1 MALIRVHTV
10 EEEMKKNSKLKRSDL
25 QMLRDWCKKQP
36 HLPPVSD
43 TDLTLFLH
51 SNYYRLE
58 STKTTIDAFYS
69 VRTHIPELFLNRD
82 PLGEKGLRE
91 IMQVV
96 CCVFLPGTTP
106 EGYRVILGKTIDPD
120 PSRYVLADVIKL
132 CSMIMELRLYTTGTA
147 PGYVIIMDMDDTV
160 FGHVARMNPM
170 TVKKHLYYV
179 QEALPIRL
187 KSVHVINTAPFVE
200 MLLNIAK
207 PFMKKELMNMI
218 FLHSSADSVSKRIPI
233 DILPNDQG
241 GKAGPLKDL
250 WAAELRNLEEH
261 RAWFLEEDMR
271 KVDESLRPEKAKNI
285 TDIFGVEGSFKK
297 LDIDYFPSRCKV
309 PIEYKLYLAH
319 ATKTG
324 ENYGARGTGN
334 HDLCVKT
341 PFQILWCYRE
351 LTAWYEFKLIDN
363 IMVLMKM
370 MTLEE
375 EVKKNSDLKKSDL
388 DILRDWCK
396 KQPHLPHPI
405 SDGELI
411 LFLHSN
417 YYQIE
422 ATKPTIDTFH
432 TVKTHA
438 PDFCSNRDPL
448 NSKNLCEIMKVLACV
463 PLPGTTAEGWKMML
477 VTLLD
482 HDPAHYVYVDAVKL
496 LCMAIELWLFTE
508 GTVPGHV
515 LILDIN
521 GFTAGHLAR
530 VSLTVMKKCLYYIQ
544 EALPIRLKNAH
555 LINTSPITDLV
566 MNMMKPFTKNQ
577 FLNLVCLHTDLE
589 SLSKKIPTDLLPN
602 EHGGKAGPLKNLWAD
617 EVRKIEEHR
626 AWFLEEDK
634 RKVNENLR
642 PGKAKTA
649 TDLFGVDGSFKKLDI
664 D

>member
-1 MALIRVHTV
+1 MALIKVQTV
-10 EEEMKKNSKLKRSDL
+10 EEEMKRNSELKKSDL

-36 HLPPVSD
+36 HLPAVSD

-58 STKTTIDAFYS
+58 STKLTIDAFYS
-69 VRTHIPELFLNRD
+69 VRTHIPELFSNRD

-91 IMQVV
+91 IMKVV
-96 CCVFLPGTTP
+96 CCIFLPGTTP
-106 EGYRVILGKTIDPD
+106 EGYRVILAKTIDPD

-132 CSMIMELRLYTTGTA
+132 ASMVMELRLYTTGTSS
-147 PGYVIIMDMDDTV
+147 GYVIILDMDGTV

-170 TVKKHLYYV
+170 VVKKHLYYV

-187 KSVHVINTAPFVE
+187 KSVHIINTAPFVE
-200 MLLNIAK
+200 ILMNIAK

-218 FLHSSADSVSKRIPI
+218 FLHSSVDTLNKRIPV
-233 DILPNDQG
+233 DLLPNDQG

-250 WAAELRNLEEH
+250 WAAELKNLEEH

-271 KVDESLRPEKAKNI
+271 KVDESLRPDKAKNI
-285 TDIFGVEGSFKK
+285 TDIFGIEGSFKK
-297 LDIDYFPSRCKV
+297 LDIDY
-309 PIEYKLYLAH
+309 
-319 ATKTG
+319 
-324 ENYGARGTGN
+324 
-334 HDLCVKT
+334 
-341 PFQILWCYRE
+341 E
-351 LTAWYEFKLIDN
+351 LKLIDN

-370 MTLEE
+370 KTMEE
-375 EVKKNSDLKKSDL
+375 EMKKNSELKESDL
-388 DILRDWCK
+388 DILRDWSK

-411 LFLHSN
+411 LFLHRN

-422 ATKPTIDTFH
+422 PTKPTIDAFH
-432 TVKTHA
+432 TVRTHA

-448 NSKNLCEIMKVLACV
+448 NSKNLREIMKVLGCV
-463 PLPGTTAEGWKMML
+463 PLPGATPEGWKMML

-482 HDPAHYVYVDAVKL
+482 HDPSRYAYVDAIKL
-496 LCMAIELWLFTE
+496 LCMVLELWLFTE

-515 LILDIN
+515 VIFDMT
-521 GFTAGHLAR
+521 GVTMGHLVR
-530 VSLTVMKKCLYYIQ
+530 ISLTVMKKFLYYMQ
-544 EALPIRLKNAH
+544 EALPMRLKH
-555 LINTSPITDLV
+555 VHFINTSPIADVVL
-566 MNMMKPFTKNQ
+566 NMMKPFTKSELLNQ
-577 FLNLVCLHTDLE
+577 FSLHTDLE
-589 SLSKKIPTDLLPN
+589 SFSKKIPTDVLPN

-617 EVRKIEEHR
+617 ELRKVEEHR

-642 PGKAKTA
+642 PGKAKNA
-649 TDLFGVDGSFKKLDI
+649 TDLFGVEGSFKKLDI